1 MARRAHPPLVALDL
15 QPATQPPTTNGLS
28 LIFTNYEPEKKR
40 RKVETNPLRIAVML
54 GGSGLS
60 SDLNAINFL
69 VRTIELLYSNI
80 YATQLDTNLKDLKT
94 HQIRHIL
101 KGPCL
106 LSITIDSH
114 WLLS

>member
-1 MARRAHPPLVALDL
+1 
-15 QPATQPPTTNGLS
+15 
-28 LIFTNYEPEKKR
+28 
-40 RKVETNPLRIAVML
+40 ML

-60 SDLNAINFL
+60 SDLNAIKFL

-80 YATQLDTNLKDLKT
+80 YGTQLDAILKDLKT

-101 KGPCL
+101 KGSCL